1 MTTIK
6 DVAQEAGVS
15 VATVSRLLNDT
26 GVVHPETAARV
37 TAAIQKLSY
46 EPNLLARNF
55 RRSESRVILILS
67 PNITNPYYAHILAGI
82 GDVFSNL
89 GYSAVIFNTS
99 DAPERER
106 EALEM
111 LKRHRADG
119 VILMANTL
127 SSQEFKEYADQ
138 FPLVQCSEYDPNLQL
153 ARVSIDNYLATQE
166 AIDYLVGLG
175 HRRIATISSEN
186 NYLSTHLRKQAYL
199 DTLQRYNISLS
210 DEYIKHAS
218 YDYSFKSG
226 KMKAK
231 ELLTTDPMPT
241 AIFCISDTLALG
253 AVIAAQE
260 LGYRVPEDVT
270 VIGFDDVE
278 HTTMFHPFITT
289 VAQPCYELG
298 RHSAE
303 LLFTQISHASDYTR
317 EVVLPHQ
324 LIIRESSAPPLIL
337 D

>member
-55 RRSESRVILILS
+55 RRSESRVILILC
-67 PNITNPYYAHILAGI
+67 PNITNPYYVHILAGI
-82 GDVFSNL
+82 GDVFNEL

-166 AIDYLVGLG
+166 AIEYLVSLG
-175 HRRIATISSEN
+175 
-186 NYLSTHLRKQAYL
+186 
-199 DTLQRYNISLS
+199 
-210 DEYIKHAS
+210 
-218 YDYSFKSG
+218 
-226 KMKAK
+226 
-231 ELLTTDPMPT
+231 
-241 AIFCISDTLALG
+241 
-253 AVIAAQE
+253 IAA
-260 LGYRVPEDVT
+260 LLP
-270 VIGFDDVE
+270 
-278 HTTMFHPFITT
+278 
-289 VAQPCYELG
+289 
-298 RHSAE
+298 SAGK
-303 LLFTQISHASDYTR
+303 
-317 EVVLPHQ
+317 
-324 LIIRESSAPPLIL
+324 
-337 D
+337 